1 MYIYD
6 DYNKLKK
13 DKEKISFDNYF
24 SVKSPNYND
33 ETFEIDL
40 YNSYNDKTYYIIFN
54 NKAHA
59 YYYRE
64 TYNFTFLVY
73 STVFNTTISQSISF
87 TGKKLNFLFYVYR
100 HDKTYPS
107 LGFKK
112 ITNDVLGELQLLDGL
127 NYQLI
132 KQVDPTDYFESYF
145 ENKYSEKYIF
155 NLTLTST
162 SQNNDINKIYFYLF
176 ESDKHKND
184 IYLIY
189 NKPIKND
196 TKEFIVFKE
205 LNLILK
211 INSVPGLPQVYFG
224 YSWEY
229 SLENSIKAYGYSD
242 YYLIN
247 ITEGEEL
254 DINKDNTCIN
264 EKRMCEDFFRKIRG
278 DLDYVVLKISPLKK
292 NYIDSYKFKIKYGY
306 FYEYSYGLPFY
317 STLIGIVFC
326 APNIIIHFLKCFKYN
341 REHLNIIFCILD
353 LIFWIGIWDIISL
366 YIYIGGYFGYYVGI
380 VLLVLYGFS
389 FIGFYIYLLVKK
401 NDELFGWIYFLR
413 KLSLPLVNQAV
424 NKNKSLQPH
433 VSVKARSFHQESR
446 EI

>member
-1 MYIYD
+1 MFIYD

-13 DKEKISFDNYF
+13 DKEKNSFDNYF
-24 SVKSPNYND
+24 SVKSPNYNE
-33 ETFEIDL
+33 ETFEMDH

-54 NKAHA
+54 YKGPS

-112 ITNDVLGELQLLDGL
+112 ITNDVLGELQLIDGL

-189 NKPIKND
+189 NKPIKNN

-211 INSVPGLPQVYFG
+211 INSVPGLSQVYFG
-224 YSWEY
+224 YNW
-229 SLENSIKAYGYSD
+229 GYS
-242 YYLIN
+242 Y
-247 ITEGEEL
+247 
-254 DINKDNTCIN
+254 
-264 EKRMCEDFFRKIRG
+264 KIQ
-278 DLDYVVLKISPLKK
+278 LKPMV
-292 NYIDSYKFKIKYGY
+292 
-306 FYEYSYGLPFY
+306 
-317 STLIGIVFC
+317 IV
-326 APNIIIHFLKCFKYN
+326 III
-341 REHLNIIFCILD
+341 
-353 LIFWIGIWDIISL
+353 
-366 YIYIGGYFGYYVGI
+366 
-380 VLLVLYGFS
+380 
-389 FIGFYIYLLVKK
+389 
-401 NDELFGWIYFLR
+401 
-413 KLSLPLVNQAV
+413 
-424 NKNKSLQPH
+424 
-433 VSVKARSFHQESR
+433 
-446 EI
+446 